1 MANEQELLIE
11 LCGNCGGCQPKP
23 TNLASIC
30 SNPIEKYLYRMGCV
44 KWDRE
49 KVAKLSYEG
58 GAPKPYFDW
67 DTAREKD
74 KNYYLKQA
82 DQLKEILGDR
92 DEKV

>member
-49 KVAKLSYEG
+49 KVAEATYHLIHRGKTHMAWEELPYKWGKKAYYE
-58 GAPKPYFDW
+58 F
-67 DTAREKD
+67 
-74 KNYYLKQA
+74 A
-82 DQLKEILGDR
+82 DQLKEILTGG
-92 DEKV
+92 E